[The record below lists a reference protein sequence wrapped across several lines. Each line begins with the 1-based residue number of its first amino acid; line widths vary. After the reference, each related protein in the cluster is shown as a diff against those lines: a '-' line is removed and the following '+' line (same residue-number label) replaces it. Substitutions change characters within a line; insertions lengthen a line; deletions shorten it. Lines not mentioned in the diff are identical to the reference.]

1 MFAVVGTMR
10 TYLQQFQLKKSAKQK
25 MKTGESFDW
34 KDAKTTFVK
43 AQEEARAA
51 APKTIVEMTLEKS
64 KKKDDDRTVKAKT
77 GSIKQ
82 KLKRGKKLSADELE
96 YLRQHD
102 EKLYK
107 KAKVTMEEREKLARA
122 LKSAKTKAE
131 AMRAVAIAYANAAAA
146 CSDAIDSASGGG
158 VSGGAVSAGDA
169 GASAEG
175 AASFDTGVSMDANAS
190 VGAEAGAATADASMA
205 GDAANVSAGAET
217 AASPES
223 TATDAMDATNAEAD
237 AANEASA
244 DGTENAKSAV
254 GTGADEDEKAENTSS
269 ALDRIDKND
278 GGEFDEPL
286 ILLVLRHL
294 QAEWQDFMHTK
305 QYKSLP
311 EDETQAA
318 KRHDAPKIRQR
329 SEAVKA
335 VSLTAV
341 ATAYQSAELDNAASH
356 ILGSV
361 GEAK

>member
-43 AQEEARAA
+43 AQQEARAN

-107 KAKVTMEEREKLARA
+107 KAKVTMEEREKLSRA

-158 VSGGAVSAGDA
+158 ASGGAASVGDA

-175 AASFDTGVSMDANAS
+175 AASFETGTSVDANVS
-190 VGAEAGAATADASMA
+190 VGADAGMAATDAAGVSADAT
-205 GDAANVSAGAET
+205 GAET
-217 AASPES
+217 SAAADSA
-223 TATDAMDATNAEAD
+223 ATGTAD
-237 AANEASA
+237 AANAEAAEAESA
-244 DGTENAKSAV
+244 AGNAEGTEEAEGTKEVDNA
-254 GTGADEDEKAENTSS
+254 EDKKAGNSS
-269 ALDRIDKND
+269 SVLDRLNKND

-305 QYKSLP
+305 QYKELP

-329 SEAVKA
+329 SEAVRA

-341 ATAYQSAELDNAASH
+341 AAAYQTAELDNAASH
-356 ILGSV
+356 VLGTV
-361 GEAK
+361 GTAE